1 MTTRSDKAAEWE
13 PYKAEIKQLYLIENK
28 TKAEVIAFMKTERD
42 FHKSPTQYQRQ
53 FEKWGFVKYSNAQEY
68 EYMGYA
74 IKKRKFAN
82 KDTEIDIRG
91 KRLKSRE
98 LGKELRRHLPKDFAL
113 RPLTE
118 HGPPTPEGIQ
128 VLTPPARTDEY
139 HIELNSLPFFQF
151 NQFLRDT
158 ILSTGLPLSCHLDFM
173 TIAPAAMDISRGNN
187 DSPFPVLEA
196 VMIGQTEQELCSSS
210 EAIIRGPPTDAIFY
224 TISYCAYLS
233 SNNLLPD
240 ENLDRI
246 VRCLVAND
254 QNLPLFNFLKPDC
267 PTVSIFMRQLLSSAA
282 RLRHSQLMRFLLR
295 LCLASDDP
303 GSIFRSYELA
313 YTAYKYNEVELLSH
327 ILDAGVRSEEF
338 LYDVDFFNADPHSE
352 IVKLLLTKGSLADD
366 INSVTYQYLLE
377 SAVGD
382 YRTETVKLL
391 VDSRVNNIEV
401 DDGTFFHSLALGGEI
416 AQLLVCSAKNVNI
429 VFDLSNETDL
439 EFMCP
444 ETCTFLY
451 PIQSPLEVA
460 ALHANW
466 DLVKCLVDNNA
477 KIDPDYHVD
486 IDRYVKWISAL
497 EGDYYKLD
505 ELPFAFPPIS
515 SALQAAVLHGNTDMT
530 TFLLQKGAK
539 VDGRPG
545 GCCRG
550 YTPLQLAVA
559 TGNKDLV
566 NLLLDWEADVN
577 APAGDYI
584 GSTALQVA
592 ARSQDTG
599 IFEVLLARGAN
610 LHQQISRAG
619 MTALQNACTAGN
631 IELVQLILNH
641 RCVDV
646 NEPPSGEGGRTA
658 LQAASASCASSSLD
672 IMKLLL
678 ANGADCYAPP
688 TRKRGI
694 TALQGAA
701 SQGNVAKA
709 KLLLDRGSQIE
720 VCSDQYG
727 TTALHLAIEN
737 GHFQMVDFL
746 LREGA
751 TPYYGASTTTKR
763 NPLQEACWNGDTRIA
778 SLLLSRV
785 SGSFYVDIPAAFKDG
800 VTALQA
806 AVQSDNLELITLLL
820 DSGANPNAPGAMVN
834 GKTALERAILAY
846 NFKATRILLARGAR
860 FKSDYNIRP
869 PYFYGCVCR
878 GGSANRGE
886 FISLVA
892 GGEFDMSIFPP
903 VFLECA
909 LTIAIRAGKF
919 DVIELILSSGALST
933 RRAKTGDHPSLE
945 EAAWIGCV
953 KSMNLLIEHGVG
965 VNERVGHAKNTAL
978 QIAVDRGHVKAV
990 KYLLEHGADVGAS
1003 TRGLTVLGAA
1013 ARTGNIEIVRY
1024 LVKHGANVGD
1034 STHTRTVLQVAAE
1047 TGNIEFVRY
1056 LVEHGADV
1064 GGSNCGLTVLL
1075 AAVKTG
1081 NIEFVR
1087 YLVEHGADVEG
1098 SNCGLTVLLAAAKT
1112 GNIEIVR
1119 YLVELGC
1126 ADVNAPAHGCRWFG
1140 RTALQYAV
1148 EYRHVEVTRYLLER
1162 GADVNAPPAPLG
1174 GVTALQ
1180 AAAINGA
1187 AGIVL
1192 ILLEANADVTAPSAP
1207 KQGRTAIEGAAE
1219 HGRLDILH
1227 MLLQIHPPGQ
1237 SLADQ
1242 LKRAEELAQD
1252 NDHYEISR
1260 IIRGH
1265 RESRGCFTVRV
1276 HNCGHYRKTL
1286 KQPCEDAKRVKS
1298 LCRSDNTE
1306 DSSTTGTPHC
1316 GIAGCDKKSSLKR
1329 EGPGA
1334 RTDGG
1339 FDEDD
1344 ADWDD

>member
-28 TKAEVIAFMKTERD
+28 TKAEVIAFMKNERD
-42 FHKSPTQYQRQ
+42 FHKTPTQYQRQ
-53 FEKWGFVKYSNAQEY
+53 FGKWGFVKYSSAQEY
-68 EYMGYA
+68 EYMGYVA
-74 IKKRKFAN
+74 KKRRFAN
-82 KDTEIDIRG
+82 KDTEIEIRG

-98 LGKELRRHLPKDFAL
+98 LGKELRRHLPKDWDL

-118 HGPPTPEGIQ
+118 YGPPTPEGIQ

-139 HIELNSLPFFQF
+139 HIELNGLPFFQF
-151 NQFLRDT
+151 NQFLRHT
-158 ILSTGLPLSCHLDFM
+158 ILSRGPSLSCHLDFM
-173 TIAPAAMDISRGNN
+173 TIAPAATDISRGNN
-187 DSPFPVLEA
+187 DSPFSVSEA
-196 VMIGQTEQELCSSS
+196 VMIGQTAEELRSSS
-210 EAIIRGPPTDAIFY
+210 EAIIRGPLTDAIFY

-240 ENLDRI
+240 TNLDRI
-246 VRCLVAND
+246 VQCMVAND

-267 PTVSIFMRQLLSSAA
+267 PTVSIFMRQLLGSAA

-303 GSIFRSYELA
+303 GSIFRSSELA
-313 YTAYKYNEVELLSH
+313 YTAFMYDEVELLSH
-327 ILDAGVRSEEF
+327 ILDAGVRLEEF
-338 LYDVDFFNADPHSE
+338 LYNTPMDFFNRYPHSE
-352 IVKLLLTKGSLADD
+352 IVKLLLTKGSL
-366 INSVTYQYLLE
+366 NSVTYQYLFE
-377 SAVGD
+377 SAVAG
-382 YRTETVKLL
+382 YKTETVKLL
-391 VDSRVNNIEV
+391 VDSRANDIEV
-401 DDGTFFHSLALGGEI
+401 DDGIFSRSLALGGEI
-416 AQLLVCSAKNVNI
+416 AQLLVCSAENVNI
-429 VFDLSNETDL
+429 VFDFSNETEPDL
-439 EFMCP
+439 RFMCP
-444 ETCTFLY
+444 DTCTFLY

-486 IDRYVKWISAL
+486 IDRYLKWISAL
-497 EGDYYKLD
+497 EGDHYELD

-545 GCCRG
+545 GGCRG

-678 ANGADCYAPP
+678 ANGADCNAPP

-846 NFKATRILLARGAR
+846 NFKATRILL
-860 FKSDYNIRP
+860 
-869 PYFYGCVCR
+869 R
-878 GGSANRGE
+878 GGGQFSPDWNILPPCCRVYSRYECSCPDCVGL
-886 FISLVA
+886 FSLVT
-892 GGEFDMSIFPP
+892 GGEFDISIFPP
-903 VFLECA
+903 ILLDCA
-909 LTIAIRAGKF
+909 LSFAIRAGKF
-919 DVIELILSSGALST
+919 DVIELILSNGALLT
-933 RRAKTGDHPSLE
+933 WRAKTGTPPGLK
-945 EAAWIGCV
+945 AAARFGCV

-965 VNERVGHAKNTAL
+965 VNERVGHEKKTAL
-978 QIAVDRGHVKAV
+978 QIAVDHRHVKAV
-990 KYLLEHGADVGAS
+990 KYLLEHDADVEVS
-1003 TRGLTVLGAA
+1003 TRGLTVL
-1013 ARTGNIEIVRY
+1013 
-1024 LVKHGANVGD
+1024 
-1034 STHTRTVLQVAAE
+1034 Q
-1047 TGNIEFVRY
+1047 
-1056 LVEHGADV
+1056 
-1064 GGSNCGLTVLL
+1064 
-1075 AAVKTG
+1075 AAV
-1081 NIEFVR
+1081 E
-1087 YLVEHGADVEG
+1087 
-1098 SNCGLTVLLAAAKT
+1098 T

-1126 ADVNAPAHGCRWFG
+1126 ADVNAPARGRFG
-1140 RTALQYAV
+1140 RTALQNAV
-1148 EYRHVEVTRYLLER
+1148 EYRDIELTRYLLER
-1162 GADVNAPPAPLG
+1162 GADVNAPPAPFG

-1207 KQGRTAIEGAAE
+1207 KRGRTAIEGAAE

-1242 LKRAEELAQD
+1242 LKRAEKLAERRE
-1252 NDHYEISR
+1252 HYEISR

-1265 RESRGCFTVRV
+1265 RESRDW
-1276 HNCGHYRKTL
+1276 L
-1286 KQPCEDAKRVKS
+1286 
-1298 LCRSDNTE
+1298 
-1306 DSSTTGTPHC
+1306 DS
-1316 GIAGCDKKSSLKR
+1316 
-1329 EGPGA
+1329 
-1334 RTDGG
+1334 
-1339 FDEDD
+1339 
-1344 ADWDD
+1344 